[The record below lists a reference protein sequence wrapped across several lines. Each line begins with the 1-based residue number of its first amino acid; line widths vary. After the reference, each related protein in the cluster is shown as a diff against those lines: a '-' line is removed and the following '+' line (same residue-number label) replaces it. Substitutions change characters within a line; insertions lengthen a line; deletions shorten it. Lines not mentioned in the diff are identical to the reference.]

1 MTDATKWI
9 MRELP
14 PSEVA
19 ESLSQKL
26 STQQPFPLPL
36 ANILVQRGIES
47 YEAAHRFY
55 APDKSQIHDP
65 FLMKDMDKAV
75 SRILQARQRNAKIL
89 VYGDYDVDGTSAVSL
104 LTLFFN
110 AWGFTFEYYIPDRY
124 KEGYGLSY
132 QGIDYA
138 VEHGFDLI
146 ITLDCGIKAVDKVKY
161 AAVKGIEIIICDH
174 HQPGDQLPEALA
186 ILDPKRPDCP
196 YPYKELT
203 GCGVGFKLIQAL
215 TEKLPEAGFVPPVD
229 FSNPLDEYA
238 DLVTLS
244 IACDIV
250 PITGENRVI
259 AYFGLKKL
267 KSDPLSGIKVI
278 MDQDQHNREW
288 EISDLVFFV
297 GPRINAAG
305 RLGDARGAVEVLLGE
320 SDNLI
325 DLASALQDSN
335 DARKD
340 LDKQMTDEALLMING
355 DTTYQGKSTTV
366 LYNPVW
372 HKGVI
377 GIVASRLIEKYYRP
391 TVLLTESEG
400 KLVGSARSVVGFD
413 LYQALEKCNGHL
425 IQFGG
430 HKYAAGLTLKETE
443 FASFAQAFDRVVS
456 STITPEQKV
465 PVLYIDHLLKFS
477 EIEPRFIRL
486 LNRMGPF
493 GPGNRKPVFMTKRVK
508 VLHTT
513 TMKDIHVRLVL
524 QHENLMLEAV
534 GFNLAEKLS
543 QMPADGFI
551 DIAYQPIFNTWN
563 QKTKINLRL
572 KDFRPSYE

>member
-14 PSEVA
+14 PARVA
-19 ESLSQKL
+19 ESLSMQL

-36 ANILVQRGIES
+36 ANILAQRGIDS
-47 YEAAHRFY
+47 YEAAQRFY
-55 APDKSQIHDP
+55 SPDLGQIHDP
-65 FLMKDMDKAV
+65 FLMKDMEKAV
-75 SRILQARQRNAKIL
+75 ERIIQARKKAEKIL
-89 VYGDYDVDGTSAVSL
+89 LYGDYDVDGTSAVSL
-104 LTLFFN
+104 LTLFFST
-110 AWGFTFEYYIPDRY
+110 WGFTFEYYIPDRY

-138 VEHGFDLI
+138 DQNDFGLI
-146 ITLDCGIKAVDKVKY
+146 ITLDCGIKATDKVQY
-161 AAVKGIEIIICDH
+161 AAVKGIDLIICDH
-174 HQPGDQLPEALA
+174 HQPGEKLPEALA
-186 ILDPKRPDCP
+186 VLDPKREDCE

-215 TEKLPEAGFVPPVD
+215 SVKLPENGFPTPEGFED
-229 FSNPLDEYA
+229 PMQAYA

-259 AYFGLKKL
+259 AFYGLKKL
-267 KSDPLSGIKVI
+267 KTDPLPGIKVI
-278 MDQDQHNREW
+278 MDQDQNSREW
-288 EISDLVFFV
+288 GISDLVFFV

-305 RLGDARGAVEVLLGE
+305 RLGDAKGAVEVMLGE
-320 SDNLI
+320 SEDLI
-325 DLASALQDSN
+325 SLADALQNSN

-340 LDKQMTDEALLMING
+340 LDKQMTDEALMMIDRDRHYG
-355 DTTYQGKSTTV
+355 QKSTTV
-366 LYNPVW
+366 LYNPKW

-377 GIVASRLIEKYYRP
+377 GIVASRLIERYYRP
-391 TVLLTESEG
+391 TVLLTESDG

-413 LYQALEKCNGHL
+413 LYQALEQCNDYL

-430 HKYAAGLTLKETE
+430 HKYAAGLTLKESE
-443 FASFAQAFDRVVS
+443 FTNFAFTFDQIVGS
-456 STITPEQKV
+456 SITPEQRV

-477 EIEPRFIRL
+477 EIDARFIRL
-486 LNRMGPF
+486 LNRMEPF
-493 GPGNRKPVFMTKRVK
+493 GPGNRKPVFMTKHVK

-513 TMKDIHVRLVL
+513 IMKETHVRLVL
-524 QHENLMLEAV
+524 QHENIMLEAV

-543 QMPADGFI
+543 QVPAEGHI
-551 DIAYQPIFNTWN
+551 DIAYQPVFNTWN
-563 QKTKINLRL
+563 QNTRINLRL